1 LLLLLAVGATLEHAP
16 VRAADPCVAFG
27 WDVAHERAVFA
38 QPTASLAAG
47 ADSASAPLLLPER
60 LYALQLQP
68 QARVA
73 FVTAPGTKKAADG
86 AYAGLA
92 SLQIKMPG
100 TYRVAVDAPLW
111 IDVVADG
118 GLMSAK
124 AFRGAP
130 GGNAPHK
137 IVVFDFS
144 VARQLT
150 LQFSG
155 AASLSVR
162 VSITAEPGP

>member
-1 LLLLLAVGATLEHAP
+1 MLLLALGATLEHAA
-16 VRAADPCVAFG
+16 VWAADPCAAFG
-27 WDVAHERAVFA
+27 WDVAHERALFA
-38 QPTASLAAG
+38 QPAASLAAG

-68 QARVA
+68 QARVS
-73 FVTAPGTKKAADG
+73 FVTAPGTNKTAQG

-92 SLQIKMPG
+92 GLQIKTPG

-130 GGNAPHK
+130 GCDGPHK
-137 IVVFDFS
+137 IVVFAFP

-150 LQFSG
+150 LQFSN
-155 AASLSVR
+155 AASGSVR
-162 VSITAEPGP
+162 VSITAEASR